1 LPLQLKDIN
10 VIIIKNAQIFF
21 IVVAW
26 MLAESSDLLVGDESR
41 LSNNVFSLHGS
52 SELYSQSFTYRVLM
66 NLQMM
71 NFTFFGNTFST

>member
-1 LPLQLKDIN
+1 MLYFEVPPQPKDIN

-21 IVVAW
+21 IVVAYK
-26 MLAESSDLLVGDESR
+26 A
-41 LSNNVFSLHGS
+41 
-52 SELYSQSFTYRVLM
+52 LM